1 MVRTPGLVA
10 LLLLAGCT
18 ASAPEAA
25 NQSNRAEG
33 GGVNLTAT
41 APAGLALSLT
51 RLDCGHAEF
60 KDMNGFFS
68 DKPGVYP
75 PGPGKVTDSCYLIR
89 HGKDVMVWDT
99 GLPAAT
105 KDKPLVQDGMTG
117 AITVTLADQL
127 AQLGIKP
134 TDVTVLGISH
144 EHGDHTGQAAQF
156 TNARLVIGKGDF
168 EQLGGMPDV
177 QFAAWR
183 KHEPPP
189 RADELRTWAHTVNPV
204 TTDTDIFGD
213 GSVIALHLPGHT
225 PDHLGLLVKL
235 MSGPVILSGDTY
247 HTQIAREKKSVPGF
261 NTDRAQSVQSMDRL
275 ERIVGETHAKLII
288 QHEPNDIAKLP
299 AFPKAAE

>member
-1 MVRTPGLVA
+1 MLRMLGLVA
-10 LLLLAGCT
+10 LLLAGCR
-18 ASAPEAA
+18 ASEPGEADQA
-25 NQSNRAEG
+25 DQAQPAGINF
-33 GGVNLTAT
+33 T
-41 APAGLALSLT
+41 APAPAGVALSLT

-89 HGKDVMVWDT
+89 HGNDLMVWDT

-105 KDKPLVQDGMTG
+105 KDKPMVQENMSG

-127 AQLGIKP
+127 QQLGIKP
-134 TDVTVLGISH
+134 TDVTLLGISH
-144 EHGDHTGQAAQF
+144 MHGDHIGQAAEF
-156 TNARLVIGKGDF
+156 TNARLVMGKGDF
-168 EQLGGMPDV
+168 EQLDGKPDDTLK
-177 QFAAWR
+177 AWR
-183 KHEPPP
+183 GSDKLVTLVD
-189 RADELRTWAHTVNPV
+189 ADSDV
-204 TTDTDIFGD
+204 FGD
-213 GSVIALHLPGHT
+213 GSLVAIHLPGHT
-225 PDHLGLLVKL
+225 PDHIGLLVKL
-235 MSGPVILSGDTY
+235 RSGPVLLSGDTY

-275 ERIVGETHAKLII
+275 EQILAETHAKLII